1 MTLLTYGRFVAGA
14 LALSYLSWFATKIE
28 IPETDGKVR
37 YYLVQPAP
45 SVQATEARKNAI
57 AGYLAHRYRQNKA
70 RVRHYVDLA
79 FAEARKHP
87 DVEPE
92 LILAVI
98 QKESSMG
105 LRLRSAYGAVGIMQ
119 IVRRFHR
126 DKLQQGESLLSP
138 DVNIRV
144 GSRILQDY
152 IEEHGQLRTALA
164 RYSGNARGY
173 ADFVLREK
181 KQLKAI

>member
-1 MTLLTYGRFVAGA
+1 MTLLTHGRFVAGA
-14 LALSYLSWFATKIE
+14 LALSCLSWFTAKVE
-28 IPETDGKVR
+28 IPEADGKVR
-37 YYLVQPAP
+37 YVLVQPAP
-45 SVQATEARKNAI
+45 SVQATETRKNAI
-57 AGYLAHRYRQNKA
+57 ASYLASRYRQNKA

-79 FAEARKHP
+79 FAEAQKHP

-105 LRLRSAYGAVGIMQ
+105 LQLRSAYGAEGLMQ
-119 IVRRFHR
+119 VVKRFHR
-126 DKLQQGESLLSP
+126 DKLEQGESLMRP

-173 ADFVLREK
+173 ADFVLRETN
-181 KQLKAI
+181 QLKAI

>member
-1 MTLLTYGRFVAGA
+1 MTLLTQGRFVAGA
-14 LALSYLSWFATKIE
+14 LALSCLSWFATKVE
-28 IPETDGKVR
+28 IPDTDGKVR
-37 YYLVQPAP
+37 YVLDQPTSTLKSP
-45 SVQATEARKNAI
+45 EERKNAI
-57 AGYLAHRYRQNKA
+57 TDYLAHRHRQNKA
-70 RVRHYVDLA
+70 LVRHYVDLA
-79 FAEARKHP
+79 FAEAQKHP

-105 LRLRSAYGAVGIMQ
+105 KRLRSAYGAVGVMQ
-119 IVRRFHR
+119 VVRRFHR
-126 DKLQQGESLLSP
+126 DKLQQGESLLRP

-144 GSRILQDY
+144 GSRILQAY

-181 KQLKAI
+181 NQLKAI